1 MKYFSICVS
10 VIAFLCWIVTYSLL
24 KEQFDYMKSNETRVK
39 EINEVYI
46 KKYDELEKELKVK
59 IDSTNTILK
68 NINTNMYSI
77 QKKIPNFR

>member
-1 MKYFSICVS
+1 
-10 VIAFLCWIVTYSLL
+10 
-24 KEQFDYMKSNETRVK
+24 MKSNETRVK